1 MSPDPQP
8 RAADPAGISEP
19 GMLAPPSNLT
29 AREDNGA
36 VLLRWTPPASSG
48 PVAFRVLRV
57 VADPTAPSG
66 RAERSLGTTGSTELS
81 DAGVPRGVTVW
92 HEVMSTAGGRRSKP
106 VRTPPLVITP
116 DVTDLRALMDGD
128 GVALSWQFDAGY
140 DDVLIERTFDESSP
154 FRGATRRIRAS
165 GGGHVDRDVQ
175 TGATYR
181 YRVRVSYPDPFG
193 ALAHTGGVEVI
204 VTVVVRP
211 RPVLDLEVDS
221 SSGVTI
227 LRWTTVPGAL
237 VRIYATESPADPSDP
252 ATAGTSAEETP
263 GGDRGCGPGPQPQP
277 LGPVDHELSAA
288 SLKGRE
294 RLVGS
299 SRRGRLVDTAAAGPT
314 VYTPVSIA
322 EDRAVV
328 GRSTRHQPGPHIRE
342 LQAVDHGTEIVLTF
356 QMPPGITEAR
366 VLWRHDA
373 APTGPDDPAARNAK
387 VTNASLEIRGGWHL
401 RAPDDGAAY
410 HFAVYPLVR
419 TAGGVRA
426 LSSGAH
432 VVARAG
438 SGPTPPE

>member
-1 MSPDPQP
+1 M
-8 RAADPAGISEP
+8 
-19 GMLAPPSNLT
+19 
-29 AREDNGA
+29 
-36 VLLRWTPPASSG
+36 
-48 PVAFRVLRV
+48 

-66 RAERSLGTTGSTELS
+66 RSERSLGTTGSTELS